1 MLAISAD
8 DYWDTAFARLP
19 PGIRKADRRLVADS
33 GVLPRLYGAY
43 LCGIP
48 HLGQAE
54 SDSGGLLILL
64 AGEFGANLFLS
75 RISLLIVLTGV
86 IVAVGGARLVA
97 ELGFPLM
104 VLLLAIPIP
113 ALIFNQI
120 ALPLQMLASQVAS
133 LLLGLFGVPVLQ
145 QGNVIQLASMN
156 LEVAE
161 ACSGIRC
168 APGMFNR

>member
-54 SDSGGLLILL
+54 SDSGASTRVITIGNSGCCCGFADSPGRRVRGELVSL
-64 AGEFGANLFLS
+64 AHLAPHCAH
-75 RISLLIVLTGV
+75 RCDR
-86 IVAVGGARLVA
+86 GG
-97 ELGFPLM
+97 GWST
-104 VLLLAIPIP
+104 I
-113 ALIFNQI
+113 
-120 ALPLQMLASQVAS
+120 
-133 LLLGLFGVPVLQ
+133 
-145 QGNVIQLASMN
+145 
-156 LEVAE
+156 
-161 ACSGIRC
+161 
-168 APGMFNR
+168 